1 MAIAN
6 HECGLTPQQLEAAKN
21 VYAALRAAKESGVNF
36 FDNYG
41 TLECYNAKRITQPS
55 TVQGLY
61 SVKENNCTY
70 SEKVVNYTS
79 LQKLSDDKKP
89 PLLFNP
95 I

>member
-21 VYAALRAAKESGVNF
+21 VYAALKAAKESGVTF

-41 TLECYNAKRITQPS
+41 TLECYNAKRVAKVS
-55 TVQGLY
+55 AVQGLY

-70 SEKVVNYTS
+70 SEKVENYTS
-79 LQKLSDDKKP
+79 LQSLPDDKKP